1 MILMPGYLL
10 FCGCM
15 VGYLISL
22 IWAGKSIDAQMSE
35 VKENILKILNQKY
48 GITEE
53 DFRVAELEIVPAGK
67 ARNVGLDNSM
77 IAGHGHDDRV
87 CAYTTLKAMLEVSG
101 TPAKT
106 AVALFADLSNFSRI
120 AL

>member
-1 MILMPGYLL
+1 M
-10 FCGCM
+10 
-15 VGYLISL
+15 
-22 IWAGKSIDAQMSE
+22 
-35 VKENILKILNQKY
+35 NQKY

-106 AVALFADLSNFSRI
+106 AVALFADKEEIGSVGNTGMSTGPHLHFTVYRNG
-120 AL
+120 ATLNPAGLLN